1 MAVKKLSEIGKK
13 LQKRPGIFAFGI
25 DPKGSRLDPEITNG
39 QPGLGLLSADA
50 GLGDEA
56 PTGAGLRP
64 RFSRRRSEVPIISID
79 ECTAKK

>member
-1 MAVKKLSEIGKK
+1 MAVKKLSEIGRQ
-13 LQKRPGIFAFGI
+13 LQKRPGFLAVGI
-25 DPKGSRLDPEITNG
+25 DPKGRRPDPEIKNVQT
-39 QPGLGLLSADA
+39 GLGLLLAGA